1 MLALTDFTVNISQK
15 HFVNNLAS
23 VACHLVYDTRKI
35 VNGEQSIFI
44 ALKTSNRDGHN
55 FIQAAYDKGVRNFII
70 SNKDFLP
77 DNCNAIICSDSLLLL
92 QEQAKITR
100 DSFNFPVVGITGSKG
115 KTIVKEWLI
124 QLLLGRKK
132 IAHNKGSL
140 NSQLGLA
147 LSLLENNNNN
157 HELGIF
163 EAGISLPGEMD
174 RLKEIL
180 RPEIGLL
187 TNIENN
193 HLENFKNQEELA
205 NEKLKLFKDC
215 DTLFLSQQNQSLY
228 RHKLE
233 SIKECFTWGDS
244 EKANI
249 NINFKEGNVVYTDK
263 CLHFSA
269 NHLPLSWQDNL
280 SACLSIIAY
289 LGELDQE
296 ICDRVK
302 YLSSAKMR
310 LEFHEVFPPY
320 FVLNDAYIL
329 DLQSLENALTYFD
342 IQSKNQNNLL
352 VISEFDNHN
361 EINNN
366 NSLKLIDQY
375 QIDEVFFV
383 GEQWHNLEKLKTKHL
398 HFKEVK
404 SLGEELATRITDHNI
419 LLKGARKFELE
430 KLIDQYIENQHP
442 SQLEVNF
449 AAIKRNISRLKQNL
463 PDNCKFLAMIKAQA
477 YGSSLPRVA
486 KALQLSGADYLGVAF
501 TDEAVALR
509 KAGVFL
515 PILIIHPLAHDYKL
529 ALKYNLELVA
539 HSQELCKYWLQN
551 CDAPLNIH
559 LELESGMNRQGMHE
573 SEILDFEESKN
584 IQLKGL
590 ITHLASAGVN
600 DDYSKDQLLKFES
613 CYNNLKKSY
622 PNLIGHALNSEGILH
637 YPEYAFDMV
646 RSGMAIFGYSSSQN
660 LESAISL
667 KTKVSAIKKVQIGD
681 AVGYNNSFVATED
694 GQIALIPLGYAD
706 AIPWSLSNQNF
717 LVKINEKHYPIIGDI
732 CMDMC
737 MIFIG
742 NDKIKTGDTVNI
754 FSSREDLKRM
764 ATFAGSTPYEILS
777 RISSRIKRVFIDE

>member
-1 MLALTDFTVNISQK
+1 MVALSDFTLNTSQK
-15 HFVNNLAS
+15 HFVNDLATK
-23 VACHLVYDTRKI
+23 ACHLVYDTRKI

-44 ALKTSNRDGHN
+44 ALKTNNRDGHN
-55 FIQAAYDKGVRNFII
+55 FIQSAYEKGVRNFIV
-70 SNKDFLP
+70 SNQDFLP
-77 DNCNAIICSDSLLLL
+77 KNANAIICCNSLQFL
-92 QEQAKITR
+92 QDQAKIAR
-100 DSFNFPVVGITGSKG
+100 NNFKFPLIGITGSKG
-115 KTIVKEWLI
+115 KTIVKEWLV

-147 LSLLENNNNN
+147 LSILENKNQNFD
-157 HELGIF
+157 LGIF
-163 EAGISLPGEMD
+163 EAGISQPGEMT
-174 RLKEIL
+174 RLQEIL
-180 RPEIGLL
+180 SPEIGLL

-193 HLENFKNQEELA
+193 HLENFKNKDELA
-205 NEKLKLFKDC
+205 NEKFKLFSNCK
-215 DTLFLSQQNQSLY
+215 TLFLSQETLQVY
-228 RHKLE
+228 RNKLE
-233 SIKECFTWGDS
+233 ENTDYFTWGDNK
-244 EKANI
+244 EAKLK
-249 NINFKEGNVVYTDK
+249 INFKTGTVRFKGNDY
-263 CLHFSA
+263 HFSA
-269 NHLPLSWQDNL
+269 DHLPQSWQDNL
-280 SACLSIIAY
+280 AACLSIIAY

-296 ICDRVK
+296 ICNRIK
-302 YLSSAKMR
+302 FLSSAKMR

-329 DLQSLENALTYFD
+329 DLQSLENALTYFN

-361 EINNN
+361 EKNNN
-366 NSLKLIDQY
+366 TSLQLIDQY

-383 GEQWHNLEKLKTKHL
+383 GKQWHNLDKLKTKYL
-398 HFKEVK
+398 YFSEVE
-404 SLGEELATRITDHNI
+404 SLGNELAAKITDHNI

-515 PILIIHPLAHDYKL
+515 PILVIHPLAHDYKL
-529 ALKYNLELVA
+529 AIKYNLELVA
-539 HSQELCKYWLQN
+539 HSQELCNYWLQN
-551 CDAPLNIH
+551 CDSPLNIH
-559 LELESGMNRQGMHE
+559 LELESGMNRQGM
-573 SEILDFEESKN
+573 SKDEILTFQSTKN
-584 IQLKGL
+584 LKIKGL
-590 ITHLASAGVN
+590 LTHLASAGVN
-600 DDYSKDQLLKFES
+600 DSYSTEQLKKFES
-613 CYNNLKKSY
+613 CYQALKKSH
-622 PNLIGHALNSEGILH
+622 PELIGHALNSEGILH
-637 YPEYAFDMV
+637 YPNYAFDMV

-667 KTKVSAIKKVQIGD
+667 KTKVSAVKSVQKGD
-681 AVGYNNSFVATED
+681 LVGYNNSFKVKEN

-706 AIPWSLSNQNF
+706 AIPWSLSNKNF
-717 LVKINEKHYPIIGDI
+717 EIKIRNKHYPIIGDI

-737 MIFIG
+737 MIFVG
-742 NDKIKTGDTVNI
+742 KDEIKTGDEVNI
-754 FSSREDLKRM
+754 FSSRADLKRM